1 MFLEEYCNSLAGE
14 HFSFTREQASEFAK
28 RIANDFNPLHDVD
41 NTRFCV
47 PGDLLFAKVLMSEG
61 LYSSMRFHFRDMV
74 TDGIELGIISGEN
87 GHKSISD
94 LNGKMYL
101 EVESQGNCNRDFSM
115 IEQLVKSYVAFS
127 GDSFPNVLV
136 PLMKSEG
143 VMINAVKPLVIYD
156 SMTLK
161 MEHVDLNNPQL
172 ESTGATLA
180 VSGKRGKVTFNFI
193 YRDNGEVVGM
203 GEKTMILSGLRP
215 YDQETIDTMVDNHRV
230 RQQLFSA

>member
-1 MFLEEYCNSLAGE
+1 
-14 HFSFTREQASEFAK
+14 REQASQFAK

-61 LYSSMRFHFRDMV
+61 LRSSMCFHFRGMV
-74 TDGIELGIISGEN
+74 TDGVELEILSQQN
-87 GHKSISD
+87 GHQSISD
-94 LNGKMYL
+94 LKGKLYM
-101 EVESQGNCNRDFSM
+101 EIESEGDCNRDFPM
-115 IEQLVKSYVAFS
+115 IEQLVKNYVAFS

-136 PLMKSEG
+136 SLMKAEG
-143 VMINAVKPLVIYD
+143 VMINASRPLVIYD

-161 MEHVDLNNPQL
+161 MEHIDLNNPQL

-180 VSGKRGKVTFNFI
+180 VNGKRGKVIFNFI
-193 YRDNGEVVGM
+193 YRDDGEVVGM

-215 YDQETIDTMVDNHRV
+215 YDQETIDTMVENHRV
-230 RQQLFSA
+230 RQKLFSA